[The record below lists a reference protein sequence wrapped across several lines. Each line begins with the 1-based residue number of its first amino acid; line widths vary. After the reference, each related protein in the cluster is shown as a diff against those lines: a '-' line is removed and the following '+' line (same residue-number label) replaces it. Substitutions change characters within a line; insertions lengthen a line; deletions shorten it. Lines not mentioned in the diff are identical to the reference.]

1 MTDIKGLMEQ
11 YGEVTPIF
19 DHFGLITSSRERA
32 ADFLMSIPGSKILV
46 TRDVEFVKEQMTV
59 GEPVKIRIHHIEVA
73 GQDVEVI
80 EPVDSPNAYL
90 TKFLET
96 HGDCF
101 HHLALTFEKHAE
113 HLSMCKILTA
123 QGYRCVFEARV
134 RDLLVNYYESSDNS
148 GIAHEGV
155 SDEVEF
161 LKPRQRVQL
170 QKTRVCLVLAETG
183 TADAHSL
190 QRRQFYS

>member
-32 ADFLMSIPGSKILV
+32 ADFLMSNPGSKILA
-46 TRDVEFVKEQMTV
+46 TRDVDFIKEQMTV

-148 GIAHEGV
+148 GIALELKSV
-155 SDEVEF
+155 VE
-161 LKPRQRVQL
+161 
-170 QKTRVCLVLAETG
+170 
-183 TADAHSL
+183 
-190 QRRQFYS
+190 

>member
-1 MTDIKGLMEQ
+1 MTDIHALMAQ
-11 YGEVTPIF
+11 FGEVNPIF
-19 DHFGLITSSRERA
+19 DHFGLITSSREKA
-32 ADFLMSIPGSKILV
+32 ADFLMSIPNSKILV

-73 GQDVEVI
+73 GQDIEVI

-90 TKFLET
+90 TKFLES

-101 HHLALTFEKHAE
+101 HHLALTFAKHAE
-113 HLSMCKILTA
+113 HLSMCKILQA

-148 GIAHEGV
+148 GIALELKSV
-155 SDEVEF
+155 VE
-161 LKPRQRVQL
+161 
-170 QKTRVCLVLAETG
+170 
-183 TADAHSL
+183 
-190 QRRQFYS
+190 